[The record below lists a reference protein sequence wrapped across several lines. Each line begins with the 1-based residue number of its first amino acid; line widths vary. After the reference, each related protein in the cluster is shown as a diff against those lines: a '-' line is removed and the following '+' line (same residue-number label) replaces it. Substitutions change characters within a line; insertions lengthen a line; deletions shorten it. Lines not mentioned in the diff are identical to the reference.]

1 MKYPFVPKHLLKFF
15 LFYFLGN
22 ATFNY
27 LLNSHMFS
35 LYFKIFFFLVSLE
48 KKNRTFEIQIKHSED
63 PAAALWNPEVFTSGL
78 H

>member
-1 MKYPFVPKHLLKFF
+1 MKLF
-15 LFYFLGN
+15 LFYFWGN

-35 LYFKIFFFLVSLE
+35 LYFKVFFFPVSLE
-48 KKNRTFEIQIKHSED
+48 KNRTFEIQIKHLED
-63 PAAALWNPEVFTSGL
+63 LAAALWNPEVFTSGL